1 MKIAL
6 VRKSYHPYGGAEKY
20 LSQLTFRLKEMG
32 HDVHLFANRW
42 PADAMPA
49 IHSPGLIFH
58 KVPVISSPS
67 FLEALSFAFFSKRRL
82 QEGSF
87 DIIHSF
93 ERTLYQDIY
102 RAGDGCH
109 REWLIR
115 RKKIDSWLKRASHPV
130 NPLHRSLLFL
140 EKKLFRSPRLKRIMA
155 NANLGKE
162 EIMRHYG
169 VAPERIEV
177 IHNGVDLDAFHPQNR
192 ERFRASF
199 RKELGIAPDT
209 LVMLFLGSGF
219 RRKGLDGVIAAL
231 PEIRQA
237 IPGARLIVAG
247 KDRLGPYAAQAS
259 RVGVADGVQLRGP
272 SEKVRELYA
281 VSDLF
286 VLPTFYDPFSNACL
300 EAMASGLPVLTTR
313 YNGVAEFIQERKN
326 GFLVEPSL
334 GGEEIASR
342 VIDFWRSPDRNRF
355 GEEARRSILH
365 LDMNLIVPRVLGLYE
380 KVSNE

>member
-1 MKIAL
+1 MNLWKHLIKIMSTDSRESPVDRRTFAL
-6 VRKSYHPYGGAEKY
+6 DARLEQSLRRVAAE
-20 LSQLTFRLKEMG
+20 E
-32 HDVHLFANRW
+32 NR
-42 PADAMPA
+42 PADEMLAVLIEA
-49 IHSPGLIFH
+49 GL
-58 KVPVISSPS
+58 
-67 FLEALSFAFFSKRRL
+67 EKRR
-82 QEGSF
+82 QNE
-87 DIIHSF
+87 
-93 ERTLYQDIY
+93 E
-102 RAGDGCH
+102 
-109 REWLIR
+109 
-115 RKKIDSWLKRASHPV
+115 SWLCWHALTPREQDVAALMC
-130 NPLHRSLLFL
+130 LH
-140 EKKLFRSPRLKRIMA
+140 
-155 NANLGKE
+155 
-162 EIMRHYG
+162 YT
-169 VAPERIEV
+169 
-177 IHNGVDLDAFHPQNR
+177 NR
-192 ERFRASF
+192 QIAAQ
-199 RKELGIAPDT
+199 LGIAPDT